1 MRKIKVLSEDE
12 TNDFFNGLYRIRLN
26 LASLPFKKRKFRF
39 YGVLESTVSLTA
51 WLHSKMIDIISTV
64 FDMMCIFC
72 RKMLADYIFFANFA
86 TINSDAYGSFET
98 KDIADIYRRHNRHD

>member
-1 MRKIKVLSEDE
+1 
-12 TNDFFNGLYRIRLN
+12 
-26 LASLPFKKRKFRF
+26 
-39 YGVLESTVSLTA
+39 
-51 WLHSKMIDIISTV
+51 MIDMISIV